1 MFQEDLTLR
10 KVAACFED
18 DHDLKNALERRG
30 EIAFEPRFMDQL
42 TLRIRKA
49 PNALEEEPLAEYDCV
64 AGGFNDLKL
73 GEGTKFLSF
82 RKMQP
87 TWRR

>member
-1 MFQEDLTLR
+1 
-10 KVAACFED
+10 
-18 DHDLKNALERRG
+18 
-30 EIAFEPRFMDQL
+30 MDQL
-42 TLRIRKA
+42 TLRTRKA